1 MPKQYKFKKTFTYQ
15 GQRYWV
21 RADTKKELEK
31 KYLAKVKELEE
42 AFANGKYKKSCELTL
57 DEFFPKWIDARRG
70 TVKCSTI
77 NTQINQFAVISKS
90 PIDKTGK
97 TFGSLKLDEIEVQ
110 NVRDLQKFLL
120 TDGKAYFHPDKTDND
135 DKKTYSTAYV
145 NMVMA
150 GLSHMMDDAV
160 RDQILTFNPVSNV
173 RNAKRKETEKEAR
186 QTIHRALTNE
196 EIKLFFDGISDSW
209 YKNHFLFLINS
220 GCRLGELGA
229 LTRSDID
236 YKKRVIHI
244 NKTIRRQEDGSTAI
258 GKSAKTKRS
267 NRDIPLTKTLE
278 EILNNQLAINK
289 TLFGD
294 GKVTPIADSTN
305 ISQVIFKNS
314 RNSIID
320 ISVIDAELRKRC
332 NQLGIEPFTAHCFR
346 DTFATHAIE
355 AGMKPNTLKEIL
367 GHSSLA
373 MTMDLYAHVLE
384 NTKAEEMD
392 LMEKLG

>member
-1 MPKQYKFKKTFTYQ
+1 MPKQYKLKKSFTFH

-42 AFANGKYKKSCELTL
+42 ALSNGRYKKSCELTL
-57 DEFFPKWIDARRG
+57 DEFFPKWIDSRRG
-70 TVKCSTI
+70 TVKSSTI

-90 PIDKTGK
+90 PIDKTGR

-120 TDGKAYFHPDKTDND
+120 TDGKAYFKPDKLGKRD
-135 DKKTYSTAYV
+135 TYSTSYV
-145 NMVMA
+145 NIVISQ
-150 GLSHMMDDAV
+150 LSHILEDAV
-160 RDQILTFNPVSNV
+160 RDQIITFNPVSNV
-173 RNAKRKETEKEAR
+173 RNVKRKESEKEAR
-186 QTIHRALTNE
+186 QTIHRALTKE
-196 EIKLFFDGISDSW
+196 EIKLFFDGVSNSW
-209 YKNHFLFLINS
+209 YKNHYLFLINS

-244 NKTIRRQEDGSTAI
+244 NKTIRRQEDGTTAI

-278 EILNNQLAINK
+278 EIINNQLAINK

-294 GKVTPIADSTN
+294 GKVTPIADSTH

-332 NQLGIEPFTAHCFR
+332 KQIGIEPFTAHCFR

-392 LMEKLG
+392 LIAKLG